1 MSGET
6 QGWHSPGRDMVAMNH
21 LSAQSPLC
29 FCNPCQGAVRHERP
43 GSLLFACNSKMLQE
57 VNFLLSW
64 LKLSVTDCLGEAQGS
79 FNIWHPYCARFLL
92 RTWLYGKG
100 VHSKILIQTCCW
112 REQHPY
118 CWVVLHWSLIP
129 SWMLQFTCRNEEVC
143 TVAGLEQRDCIRKCT
158 RIYSN
163 QATFR
168 NTEPFPFKNWIS
180 SWTAK

>member
-6 QGWHSPGRDMVAMNH
+6 QGWHSPGRDMVAMKH

-29 FCNPCQGAVRHERP
+29 FCNPCQGAIRHERP

-112 REQHPY
+112 REQHPCCCFTLELNTRLNASVY
-118 CWVVLHWSLIP
+118 LQKWGSLHC
-129 SWMLQFTCRNEEVC
+129 SWPWTEALRKKMHQNLQ
-143 TVAGLEQRDCIRKCT
+143 
-158 RIYSN
+158 
-163 QATFR
+163 
-168 NTEPFPFKNWIS
+168 
-180 SWTAK
+180 